1 MILAM
6 PISDS
11 SGDDPSGAA
20 ADASAPS
27 TDAPAAAAADASASP
42 DDASPATYSVGTDF
56 NCTPDAAGTTHCS
69 PVTDEVKSAFVNLQM
84 TINLFAQTVGFTAV
98 ATDGDMSN
106 DTFNAAQ
113 QVCAYIQGNP
123 ALLPAGLALPPTI
136 DDLAAYAAQYTAAFS
151 TAASAM
157 SGTSPAPA
165 DASSADM
172 SPAPGTESLPDSA
185 KSSNTWMWVAGSILL
200 AVTAGTVGYVI
211 YKSRHRRLTA

>member
-11 SGDDPSGAA
+11 SGDDSSGAA
-20 ADASAPS
+20 ADASAAS

-42 DDASPATYSVGTDF
+42 DDAPPATYSAGVDF

-69 PVTDEVKSAFVNLQM
+69 PVTDEVTSAFVNLQM
-84 TINLFAQTVGFTAV
+84 TINLFAPTVGFVAV
-98 ATDGDMSN
+98 ATDGDMTN

-123 ALLPAGLALPPTI
+123 SLLPDGLALPPTI
-136 DDLAAYAAQYTAAFS
+136 NDLAAYAVQYATAFS

-157 SGTSPAPA
+157 SGTAPAPA
-165 DASSADM
+165 DG
-172 SPAPGTESLPDSA
+172 SPAPEPETTKDTG

-211 YKSRHRRLTA
+211 YKSRHRRLAA